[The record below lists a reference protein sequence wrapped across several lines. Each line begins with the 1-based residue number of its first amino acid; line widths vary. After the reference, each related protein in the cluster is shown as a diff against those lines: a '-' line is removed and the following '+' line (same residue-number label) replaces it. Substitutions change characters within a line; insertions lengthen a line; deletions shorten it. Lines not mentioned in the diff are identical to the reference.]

1 MLLLLMAIVQ
11 PAAAISEAEPPRL
24 TETPCKPG
32 ADRGSGDI
40 VVCAKPQQDYRIGP
54 VKPPS
59 PALPPAAVKLSDN
72 VSAKIHVGQQD
83 VGGFPS
89 NRVMLSFKIRF

>member
-1 MLLLLMAIVQ
+1 MLLLMTIAQ
-11 PAAAISEAEPPRL
+11 PTASISEAESVRL
-24 TETPCKPG
+24 TETPCKAG

-40 VVCAKPQQDYRIGP
+40 VVCAKPSPTYRIGP
-54 VKPPS
+54 VKPAG
-59 PALPPAAVKLSDN
+59 PALPPAAVKLSGN
-72 VSAKIHVGQQD
+72 VAAKVHLENQD

>member
-1 MLLLLMAIVQ
+1 MLLLLMTIAQ
-11 PAAAISEAEPPRL
+11 PAAAISQTEPLRL

-40 VVCAKPQQDYRIGP
+40 VVCAKPSQTYRIAP
-54 VKPPS
+54 VKPAG
-59 PALPPAAVKLSDN
+59 PALPPAAIKLSSN
-72 VSAKIHVGQQD
+72 VAAKIRVEQQD